1 MLLTDELL
9 FYETYEPF
17 MSLAEKNMFFKLGSP
32 DLMNRLDLT

>member
-17 MSLAEKNMFFKLGSP
+17 MSLFEKNMFLNLGSP
-32 DLMNRLDLT
+32 DLS